1 MLGRRSKNLVLIPL
15 DPDLE
20 RNLRRTCI
28 AHVEMGDDLRN
39 ANQEENIEYQD
50 ARAERDEQVRAW
62 NVDFTTLL

>member
-39 ANQEENIEYQD
+39 ANQEENIEY
-50 ARAERDEQVRAW
+50 
-62 NVDFTTLL
+62 